1 MLYGAIWLWFVLT
14 FLAVAFVAIDIRS
27 TPESPVLKW
36 GFILVTLFT
45 GPLGAFLY
53 VLGCREPLPGLHEKY
68 VAAQWRQT
76 LGSTMHCVAGD
87 GVGIM
92 TGAIIGGSFILPK
105 AADITLEYL
114 LGFLFGWG
122 IFQALFMRD
131 MAGGSYLKSLRMTF
145 IPELLSMNCLM
156 AGMIPVSLIAKAHIP
171 AATSPASSVFW
182 FVMSVALTVGAFAA
196 YPMNWWLVA
205 NRLKHGMLT
214 VRPPAAMSPPAPK
227 THDMTAM
234 THDMPPVSA
243 PTSMTHAMP
252 AMGGAPLPIH
262 DMSKMSAAAPAHD
275 MSKMGAAAPTG
286 HDMSDMPGM
295 ANSDAMM
302 SHAGERAGHAGHQ
315 PAPGTPPPAVA
326 RMTIVSFAALA
337 TGILL
342 AIFFSRFQ

>member
-1 MLYGAIWLWFVLT
+1 MIYGAIWLWFILT

-36 GFILVTLFT
+36 GFVLVTLFT

-92 TGAIIGGSFILPK
+92 AGAVIGGIFILPK

-131 MAGGSYLKSLRMTF
+131 MAGGSYLKSLRMTL

-156 AGMIPVSLIAKAHIP
+156 AGMIPVSIIAKAHE
-171 AATSPASSVFW
+171 AAAMSPLSSVFW

-214 VRPPAAMSPPAPK
+214 VRPPAAPPVATSPPAPK
-227 THDMTAM
+227 LHDMPSM
-234 THDMPPVSA
+234 THDMPPTGSA
-243 PTSMTHAMP
+243 TTATSHAMP
-252 AMGGAPLPIH
+252 SIGGGSPAH
-262 DMSKMSAAAPAHD
+262 DMSKMSAAASAHD
-275 MSKMGAAAPTG
+275 MSKMGAAAPMD
-286 HDMSDMPGM
+286 HDTSNMPGM
-295 ANSDAMM
+295 GASAATMT
-302 SHAGERAGHAGHQ
+302 HGGEHSGHQ
-315 PAPGTPPPAVA
+315 PPPGTPPPAVA
-326 RMTIVSFAALA
+326 RMTVVSFAALA
-337 TGILL
+337 AGILL
-342 AIFFSRFQ
+342 AIFFS